1 MSATRTVSWFFRAG
15 AAFVVAY
22 AICWA
27 VPRRFDNIPEL
38 PATTTDREQALVFDR
53 YFERPAP
60 RVAIVGSSLASRL
73 KREYFQHT
81 DIENV
86 SLPGGSAL
94 TGLEIIKNSTK
105 RKPQVVVIETNVLS
119 RGVDDVLVER
129 YRGSTVPFATFRPV
143 RTLAAIFEKPD
154 PARSLNAINRNEI
167 LNTTPARIQAAG
179 QRMVADAVVEFNKT
193 TYDDVIRKNVA
204 TLKSFV
210 EKARA
215 EGIAIYLFELPTSTA
230 ISHTRYSETVRS
242 EIAKQFRSSEVLNL
256 GYTED
261 ELRWDDGLHLDER
274 SALIVA
280 DALEQALIAKL
291 STQVGNIHSDWHG
304 AGDENH
310 GDSAHNSVR

>member
-1 MSATRTVSWFFRAG
+1 MSAARTVSWFFRAA

-38 PATTTDREQALVFDR
+38 PATTTDREQARVFDR

-60 RVAIVGSSLASRL
+60 MVAIVGSSLASRL
-73 KREYFQHT
+73 KQEYFQHT

-94 TGLEIIKNSTK
+94 TGLEIIESSTK
-105 RKPQVVVIETNVLS
+105 PRPQVVVIETNILS
-119 RGVDDVLVER
+119 RGADDVLVER
-129 YRGSTVPFATFRPV
+129 YRESIVRSETLRPV
-143 RTLAAIFEKPD
+143 RTLAAIFEKSD
-154 PARSLNAINRNEI
+154 PARSLNAGNRNEI
-167 LNTTPARIQAAG
+167 LNTAPARTPAAV
-179 QRMVADAVVEFNKT
+179 QRMVADAVVDFNKK
-193 TYDDVIRKNVA
+193 TYDDVIRKNA
-204 TLKSFV
+204 AILKSLV

-215 EGIAIYLFELPTSTA
+215 EGVTIYLFELPTSPA

-242 EIAKQFRSSEVLNL
+242 EIAKLFRSSDVLNL
-256 GYTED
+256 GYAEND
-261 ELRWDDGLHLDER
+261 LRWDDGLHLDER

-291 STQVGNIHSDWHG
+291 STRSVM
-304 AGDENH
+304 E
-310 GDSAHNSVR
+310 DSFRPARSR

>member
-1 MSATRTVSWFFRAG
+1 
-15 AAFVVAY
+15 VAY

-27 VPRRFDNIPEL
+27 VPRWFDNIPEL
-38 PATTTDREQALVFDR
+38 PATTTDREQILVFDR
-53 YFERPAP
+53 YFEQPAP

-73 KREYFQHT
+73 KREYFQRT

-94 TGLEIIKNSTK
+94 TGLEIIKSSTK
-105 RKPQVVVIETNVLS
+105 PKPEVVVIETNILS

-129 YRGSTVPFATFRPV
+129 YRGFTVPFATPRPV
-143 RTLAAIFEKPD
+143 RTLAAIFEKSD
-154 PARSLNAINRNEI
+154 ASRSLNAGNRNEI
-167 LNTTPARIQAAG
+167 LNTAPARTQAVG

-193 TYDDVIRKNVA
+193 TYDDVIRKNAA
-204 TLKSFV
+204 TLKSIV

-215 EGIAIYLFELPTSTA
+215 EGVAIYLFELPTSTA

-242 EIAKQFRSSEVLNL
+242 EIAKLFRSSDVLNL

-261 ELRWDDGLHLDER
+261 DLRWDDGLHLDER

-291 STQVGNIHSDWHG
+291 STQLGKSQSDRHG
-304 AGDENH
+304 ADNEIY
-310 GDSAHNSVR
+310 GDSALNSILSPDGRSPNLANRRTVSPN